1 MSCIDISDKNY
12 YYYYYYY
19 ISDISCF

>member
-12 YYYYYYY
+12 YYYYYY